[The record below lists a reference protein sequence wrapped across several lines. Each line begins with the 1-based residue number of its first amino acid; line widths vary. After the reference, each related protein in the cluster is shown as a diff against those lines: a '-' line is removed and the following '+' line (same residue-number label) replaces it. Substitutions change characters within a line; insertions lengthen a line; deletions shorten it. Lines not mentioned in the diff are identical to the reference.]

1 MDKINQPS
9 YGSKR
14 QKIHGYG
21 SFFFFFFN
29 VLHAICSIKINKCY
43 SQDCL
48 LCIAP
53 TATGGHFTETN
64 HHLQLQTKK
73 IFILIKR

>member
-1 MDKINQPS
+1 MD
-9 YGSKR
+9 
-14 QKIHGYG
+14 QKDRKYTAMALF
-21 SFFFFFFN
+21 SFFFFFN